1 MWRKQVW
8 HCWIYADLPKGR
20 IVHALKFIAQVLDVF
35 RSHASRSLVI
45 PPNFTVAILGVN
57 ARKPKRK
64 IL

>member
-1 MWRKQVW
+1 
-8 HCWIYADLPKGR
+8 LPKGR